1 MFDLKNLIKLAAAT
15 TLINGSAIAK
25 ENQNLVVD
33 NSTVDSVTKVEF
45 LLNPQD
51 ASLQMQKT
59 PQLKRDLSDEYRTNN
74 ISKIKYNFTDGIEA
88 DLGLVKTTNAKI
100 KFKTRSAALPR
111 GRYFKPINSKLGAKL
126 STKF

>member
-15 TLINGSAIAK
+15 TL
-25 ENQNLVVD
+25 
-33 NSTVDSVTKVEF
+33 
-45 LLNPQD
+45 
-51 ASLQMQKT
+51 
-59 PQLKRDLSDEYRTNN
+59 
-74 ISKIKYNFTDGIEA
+74 
-88 DLGLVKTTNAKI
+88 I